1 MSLFEYLRPKWCRFV
16 DFWHENSNMMILF
29 LWSLNTVKIGLKK
42 LFWKL
47 EKSFQVEVVF
57 DWKISKKLIKE
68 ERKKV
73 LAKKLFFA
81 FRQNFRSSTSFWALY
96 SFVSSWAEKRAAIW
110 GRAFWTK
117 KVTASFSRG
126 LFLVVNAFVLLS
138 STIKL
143 EHSKQNY
150 FKISHFLRAERD
162 KNLKFRAKILQTK
175 KAWWDMVARGR

>member
-1 MSLFEYLRPKWCRFV
+1 
-16 DFWHENSNMMILF
+16 MIFF

-42 LFWKL
+42 TFLKTWKVISGRSSIRL
-47 EKSFQVEVVF
+47 KNIQEVDKGRTKGDLGKKSF
-57 DWKISKKLIKE
+57 
-68 ERKKV
+68 
-73 LAKKLFFA
+73 FFA